1 MAPETAAMV
10 AALPA
15 VAITAEAVT
24 MGMAV
29 MGMTTAHR
37 DAPVS

>member
-15 VAITAEAVT
+15 AVITAEAGT
-24 MGMAV
+24 MEMAIT
-29 MGMTTAHR
+29 GTAIVRR
-37 DAPVS
+37 DVPAY